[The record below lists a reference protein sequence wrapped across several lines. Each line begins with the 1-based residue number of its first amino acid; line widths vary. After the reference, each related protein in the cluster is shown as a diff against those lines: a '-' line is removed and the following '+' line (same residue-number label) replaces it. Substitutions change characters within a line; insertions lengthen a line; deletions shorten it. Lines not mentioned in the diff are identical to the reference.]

1 MNRNFI
7 YTCTYNTS
15 VLEYRISQL
24 PDFITSTTQ
33 SLSLSLCFSF
43 SFCYNELLFYG
54 VVLVLKFVIFIFLL
68 LSNLYAADSDSIANI
83 SKELKLIPAS
93 KAIVQWERVF
103 SSEKRKQRYHIDQLT
118 PDVQLLLKEYLIDH
132 AADSSQ
138 PMVPGL

>member
-1 MNRNFI
+1 M
-7 YTCTYNTS
+7 
-15 VLEYRISQL
+15 
-24 PDFITSTTQ
+24 
-33 SLSLSLCFSF
+33 
-43 SFCYNELLFYG
+43 
-54 VVLVLKFVIFIFLL
+54 LVFLL
-68 LSNLYAADSDSIANI
+68 LSSIYANNSESIANV
-83 SKELKLIPAS
+83 SNGLKLIPAS